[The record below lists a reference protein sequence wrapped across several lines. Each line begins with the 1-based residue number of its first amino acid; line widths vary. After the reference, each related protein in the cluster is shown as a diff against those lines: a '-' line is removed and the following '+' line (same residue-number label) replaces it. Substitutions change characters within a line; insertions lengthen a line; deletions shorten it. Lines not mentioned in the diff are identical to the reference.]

1 MNEIKPWK
9 CPSGHVLGQVRRNG
23 SGIRQL
29 LLYREAVND
38 AGTDPVEVD
47 VMAVVE
53 GYTADVR
60 CSVCGS
66 MRTWFTSQEA
76 MEKLIKQVGKMRSA
90 TEAHGS

>member
-9 CPSGHVLGQVRRNG
+9 CDKGHVMGQVRRNG

-29 LLYREAVND
+29 LLYREAVS
-38 AGTDPVEVD
+38 AEWDPAEVD

-60 CSVCGS
+60 CSVCGAQ
-66 MRTWFTSQEA
+66 RTWFTSQEA
-76 MEKLIKQVGKMRSA
+76 MDKLIKQVRKMRSV
-90 TEAHGS
+90 TTSS